1 MLCLLNW
8 DTYSITLFYATVT
21 DDKDHNDGFSLL
33 STHADHDTNDHS
45 TSIPNDSK
53 VNMQYYQGF
62 SGLEK
67 KPYCQ
72 QSMTSMVVQS
82 SLC

>member
-53 VNMQYYQGF
+53 VNMQ
-62 SGLEK
+62 
-67 KPYCQ
+67 
-72 QSMTSMVVQS
+72 
-82 SLC
+82 